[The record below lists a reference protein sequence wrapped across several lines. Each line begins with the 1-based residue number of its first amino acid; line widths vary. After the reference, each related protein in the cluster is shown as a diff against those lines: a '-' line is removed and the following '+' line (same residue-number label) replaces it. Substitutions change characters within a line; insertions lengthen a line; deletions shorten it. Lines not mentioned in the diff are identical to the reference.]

1 MKIDLSADIDNLAYL
16 NYMQE
21 QEAAEK
27 DQEDPTR
34 EEAANQSGWMAAGE
48 QEKQ

>member
-21 QEAAEK
+21 QEAADK
-27 DQEDPTR
+27 DQEDLK
-34 EEAANQSGWMAAGE
+34 EAANQTEWMTAGE
-48 QEKQ
+48 QEK

>member
-21 QEAAEK
+21 QEAADK
-27 DQEDPTR
+27 DQEDEDPK
-34 EEAANQSGWMAAGE
+34 EAADQTEWMAARE
-48 QEKQ
+48 QEN

>member
-21 QEAAEK
+21 QEAADK
-27 DQEDPTR
+27 DQKDLKEATDPT
-34 EEAANQSGWMAAGE
+34 EWMAAGE

>member
-1 MKIDLSADIDNLAYL
+1 MKIDLSADIDNLAFL

-34 EEAANQSGWMAAGE
+34 EEAANQTEQMAAGE
-48 QEKQ
+48 REN

>member
-21 QEAAEK
+21 QEDKENQCQK
-27 DQEDPTR
+27 ED
-34 EEAANQSGWMAAGE
+34 AAGSDWMVAGAE
-48 QEKQ
+48 DSKKDNQ